1 MTQRI
6 PWQLLIVIAL
16 AVSVVALRYRPL
28 PPDIDPGPTPSAI
41 TDTAEAMQLVESRL
55 RSELYN
61 QVARDVD
68 SGKIIDGGG
77 IQEALRNGNIDI
89 ARRAWLPLDELAER
103 SIPEDQLDGDN
114 KQAALRY
121 LQQASEG
128 FERASKP
135 K

>member
-1 MTQRI
+1 M
-6 PWQLLIVIAL
+6 
-16 AVSVVALRYRPL
+16 
-28 PPDIDPGPTPSAI
+28 
-41 TDTAEAMQLVESRL
+41 
-55 RSELYN
+55 
-61 QVARDVD
+61 D
-68 SGKIIDGGG
+68 SGKIVDGGG
-77 IQEALRNGNIDI
+77 IQEALRTGNFDI

>member
-1 MTQRI
+1 M
-6 PWQLLIVIAL
+6 
-16 AVSVVALRYRPL
+16 
-28 PPDIDPGPTPSAI
+28 
-41 TDTAEAMQLVESRL
+41 ESRL
-55 RSELYN
+55 RSELYTR
-61 QVARDVD
+61 VARDVD
-68 SGKIIDGGG
+68 SGKITDGGG
-77 IQEALRNGNIDI
+77 IQEALRNGNLDT

-121 LQQASEG
+121 LQEVSKG

>member
-1 MTQRI
+1 
-6 PWQLLIVIAL
+6 
-16 AVSVVALRYRPL
+16 
-28 PPDIDPGPTPSAI
+28 
-41 TDTAEAMQLVESRL
+41 MQLVESRL
-55 RSELYN
+55 RSELYSR
-61 QVARDVD
+61 VARDVD
-68 SGKIIDGGG
+68 SGKIVDGVG

-121 LQQASEG
+121 LQQASQG